1 MKLKTLSVGEVN
13 NYVKKLVEND
23 FILKN
28 LNVKGEISN
37 LKFHSSGHIY
47 FSLKDENS
55 KVNCIMFKNNAVNLD
70 FRLEEGMKVEIKA
83 RLGVYH
89 KEGTYQLY
97 CENIKKAGIGEFFEE
112 FHKLKKELSEEGIFD
127 EKYKRALPKFPKRI
141 GIITARTGAAVRDI
155 INVIQRRNKSLD
167 IILYPAKVQGE
178 NAADSIIEGI
188 RYFNNEKSVDVII
201 LGRGGG
207 SIEELWAFN
216 NRDLAYEIFNGRIP
230 TVSAVGHEVDFTI
243 SDFVSD
249 MRAPTPSAAGELVSP
264 SLQEMIND
272 LLNKKEFLHR
282 AIDRK
287 FLNAKRDVDLLHKGL
302 KGNNPKH
309 IIEKRIKEVNSL
321 EEKLNFLGKRKIDKA
336 KDELIALNSI
346 LQTLNPLNT
355 LGRGYSVIMDK
366 EDKVINEVSELKK
379 NDMVK
384 VIMKMARKETN
395 YESMV
400 SELNE
405 IVKQLENGDLTLE
418 QSIKSYENGVKIANK
433 LYKKLSTLEG
443 KIKVVEDEKEEDFGG
458 YSNEY

>member
-97 CENIKKAGIGEFFEE
+97 CENIKKAGIGELFEE
-112 FHKLKKELSEEGIFD
+112 FHKLKKKLSEEGIFD

-216 NRDLAYEIFNGRIP
+216 NRDLAYEIFNSRIP

-287 FLNAKRDVDLLHKGL
+287 FLNAKKDVDLLHKGL

-321 EEKLNFLGKRKIDKA
+321 DEKLNFLGKIKIDKA

-384 VIMKMARKETN
+384 VIMKDGSVNIDIKII
-395 YESMV
+395 
-400 SELNE
+400 NE
-405 IVKQLENGDLTLE
+405 
-418 QSIKSYENGVKIANK
+418 
-433 LYKKLSTLEG
+433 
-443 KIKVVEDEKEEDFGG
+443 
-458 YSNEY
+458 

>member
-97 CENIKKAGIGEFFEE
+97 CENIKKAGIGELFEE

-127 EKYKRALPKFPKRI
+127 QKYKRALPKFPKRI

-207 SIEELWAFN
+207 SIEELWTFN
-216 NRDLAYEIFNGRIP
+216 NRDLAYEIFNSRIP

-287 FLNAKRDVDLLHKGL
+287 FLNAKKDVDLLHKGL

-366 EDKVINEVSELKK
+366 KDKVINEVSELKK

-384 VIMKMARKETN
+384 VIMKDGSVNIDIKII
-395 YESMV
+395 
-400 SELNE
+400 NE
-405 IVKQLENGDLTLE
+405 
-418 QSIKSYENGVKIANK
+418 
-433 LYKKLSTLEG
+433 
-443 KIKVVEDEKEEDFGG
+443 
-458 YSNEY
+458 

>member
-70 FRLEEGMKVEIKA
+70 FRLEEGMKVEVKA

-97 CENIKKAGIGEFFEE
+97 CENIKKAGIGELFEE

-155 INVIQRRNKSLD
+155 INVIQRRNKALD

-216 NRDLAYEIFNGRIP
+216 NRDLAYEIFNSRIP

-272 LLNKKEFLHR
+272 LVNKKEFLHR

-366 EDKVINEVSELKK
+366 KDKVINKVSELKK

-384 VIMKMARKETN
+384 VIMKDGSVNIDIKII
-395 YESMV
+395 
-400 SELNE
+400 NE
-405 IVKQLENGDLTLE
+405 
-418 QSIKSYENGVKIANK
+418 
-433 LYKKLSTLEG
+433 
-443 KIKVVEDEKEEDFGG
+443 
-458 YSNEY
+458 

>member
-47 FSLKDENS
+47 FSVKDENS

-97 CENIKKAGIGEFFEE
+97 CENIKKAGIGELFEE

-216 NRDLAYEIFNGRIP
+216 NRYLAYEIFNSRIP

-272 LLNKKEFLHR
+272 LVNKKEFLHR

-287 FLNAKRDVDLLHKGL
+287 FLNSKRDVDLLYKGL

-384 VIMKMARKETN
+384 VIMKDGSVNIDIKII
-395 YESMV
+395 
-400 SELNE
+400 NE
-405 IVKQLENGDLTLE
+405 
-418 QSIKSYENGVKIANK
+418 
-433 LYKKLSTLEG
+433 
-443 KIKVVEDEKEEDFGG
+443 
-458 YSNEY
+458 

>member
-97 CENIKKAGIGEFFEE
+97 CENIKKAGIGELFEE

-127 EKYKRALPKFPKRI
+127 EKYKRALPKFPKRV

-155 INVIQRRNKSLD
+155 INVIQRRNKFLD

-216 NRDLAYEIFNGRIP
+216 NRDLAYEIFNSRIP

-264 SLQEMIND
+264 SLKEMIND
-272 LLNKKEFLHR
+272 LVNKKEFLHR

-287 FLNAKRDVDLLHKGL
+287 FLNAKKDVDLLHKGL

-366 EDKVINEVSELKK
+366 EDKVINKVSELKK

-384 VIMKMARKETN
+384 VIMKDGSVNIDIKII
-395 YESMV
+395 
-400 SELNE
+400 NE
-405 IVKQLENGDLTLE
+405 
-418 QSIKSYENGVKIANK
+418 
-433 LYKKLSTLEG
+433 
-443 KIKVVEDEKEEDFGG
+443 
-458 YSNEY
+458 

>member
-97 CENIKKAGIGEFFEE
+97 CENIKKAGIGELFEE
-112 FHKLKKELSEEGIFD
+112 FHKLKKELNEEGIFD

-216 NRDLAYEIFNGRIP
+216 NRDLAYEIFNSRIP

-287 FLNAKRDVDLLHKGL
+287 FLNAKKDVDLLHKGL

-366 EDKVINEVSELKK
+366 KDKVINKVSELKK

-384 VIMKMARKETN
+384 VIMKDGSVNIDIKII
-395 YESMV
+395 
-400 SELNE
+400 NE
-405 IVKQLENGDLTLE
+405 
-418 QSIKSYENGVKIANK
+418 
-433 LYKKLSTLEG
+433 
-443 KIKVVEDEKEEDFGG
+443 
-458 YSNEY
+458 

>member
-97 CENIKKAGIGEFFEE
+97 CENIKKAGIGELFEE

-216 NRDLAYEIFNGRIP
+216 NRELAYEIFNSRIP

-272 LLNKKEFLHR
+272 LVNKKEFLHR

-287 FLNAKRDVDLLHKGL
+287 FLNSKRDVDLLYKGL

-366 EDKVINEVSELKK
+366 KDKVINEVSELKK

-384 VIMKMARKETN
+384 VIMKDGSVNIDIKII
-395 YESMV
+395 
-400 SELNE
+400 NE
-405 IVKQLENGDLTLE
+405 
-418 QSIKSYENGVKIANK
+418 
-433 LYKKLSTLEG
+433 
-443 KIKVVEDEKEEDFGG
+443 
-458 YSNEY
+458 

>member
-97 CENIKKAGIGEFFEE
+97 CENIKKAGIGELFEE

-127 EKYKRALPKFPKRI
+127 EKYKRALPKFPKRV

-216 NRDLAYEIFNGRIP
+216 NRDLAYEIFNSRIP

-282 AIDRK
+282 AVDRR
-287 FLNAKRDVDLLHKGL
+287 FLNAKRDVDLLYKGL
-302 KGNNPKH
+302 KGNNPTH
-309 IIEKRIKEVNSL
+309 IIEKRIKEVNTL

-336 KDELIALNSI
+336 KDELIALNRI

-366 EDKVINEVSELKK
+366 EDKVINKVSELKK

-384 VIMKMARKETN
+384 VIMKDGSVNIDIKII
-395 YESMV
+395 
-400 SELNE
+400 NE
-405 IVKQLENGDLTLE
+405 
-418 QSIKSYENGVKIANK
+418 
-433 LYKKLSTLEG
+433 
-443 KIKVVEDEKEEDFGG
+443 
-458 YSNEY
+458 

>member
-37 LKFHSSGHIY
+37 LKSHSSGHIY

-97 CENIKKAGIGEFFEE
+97 CENIKKAGIGELFEE

-207 SIEELWAFN
+207 FIEELWAFN
-216 NRDLAYEIFNGRIP
+216 NRDLAYEIFNSRIP

-287 FLNAKRDVDLLHKGL
+287 FLNAKRDVDLLYKGL

-366 EDKVINEVSELKK
+366 EDKVINNVSELKK

-384 VIMKMARKETN
+384 VIMKDGSVNIDIKII
-395 YESMV
+395 
-400 SELNE
+400 NE
-405 IVKQLENGDLTLE
+405 
-418 QSIKSYENGVKIANK
+418 
-433 LYKKLSTLEG
+433 
-443 KIKVVEDEKEEDFGG
+443 
-458 YSNEY
+458 

>member
-1 MKLKTLSVGEVN
+1 MKLKTLSVCEVN

-97 CENIKKAGIGEFFEE
+97 CENIKKAGIGELFEE

-216 NRDLAYEIFNGRIP
+216 NRDLAYEIFNSRIP

-282 AIDRK
+282 AIDIK

-302 KGNNPKH
+302 KGNNPKD

-366 EDKVINEVSELKK
+366 EDKVINNVSELKK

-384 VIMKMARKETN
+384 VIMKDGSVNIDIKII
-395 YESMV
+395 
-400 SELNE
+400 NE
-405 IVKQLENGDLTLE
+405 
-418 QSIKSYENGVKIANK
+418 
-433 LYKKLSTLEG
+433 
-443 KIKVVEDEKEEDFGG
+443 
-458 YSNEY
+458 

>member
-97 CENIKKAGIGEFFEE
+97 CENIKKAGIGELFEE

-216 NRDLAYEIFNGRIP
+216 NRDLAYEIFNSRIP

-264 SLQEMIND
+264 SLKEMIND
-272 LLNKKEFLHR
+272 LVNKKEFLHR

-287 FLNAKRDVDLLHKGL
+287 FLNSKRDVDLLYKGL

-366 EDKVINEVSELKK
+366 EDKVINKVSELKK

-384 VIMKMARKETN
+384 VIMKDGSVNIDIKII
-395 YESMV
+395 
-400 SELNE
+400 NE
-405 IVKQLENGDLTLE
+405 
-418 QSIKSYENGVKIANK
+418 
-433 LYKKLSTLEG
+433 
-443 KIKVVEDEKEEDFGG
+443 
-458 YSNEY
+458 

>member
-97 CENIKKAGIGEFFEE
+97 CENIKKAGIGELFEE

-216 NRDLAYEIFNGRIP
+216 NRYLAYEIFNSRIP

-282 AIDRK
+282 AVDRR
-287 FLNAKRDVDLLHKGL
+287 FLNSKRDVDLLHKGL

-384 VIMKMARKETN
+384 VIMKDGSVNIDIKII
-395 YESMV
+395 
-400 SELNE
+400 NE
-405 IVKQLENGDLTLE
+405 
-418 QSIKSYENGVKIANK
+418 
-433 LYKKLSTLEG
+433 
-443 KIKVVEDEKEEDFGG
+443 
-458 YSNEY
+458 

>member
-70 FRLEEGMKVEIKA
+70 FRLEEGIKVEIKA

-89 KEGTYQLY
+89 KEGTYNLY
-97 CENIKKAGIGEFFEE
+97 CENIKKAGIGELFEE
-112 FHKLKKELSEEGIFD
+112 FHRLKKELSEEGLFD
-127 EKYKRALPKFPKRI
+127 EKYKRALPNFPKRI
-141 GIITARTGAAVRDI
+141 GIITSSTGAAIRDI
-155 INVIQRRNKSLD
+155 INVIKRRNPSLD
-167 IILYPAKVQGE
+167 IVLYPAKVQGE
-178 NAADSIIEGI
+178 NASYSIIEGL

-216 NRDLAYEIFNGRIP
+216 DKELAYEIFNSRIP

-264 SLQEMIND
+264 SLNEMMND
-272 LLNKKEFLHR
+272 LINKKEFMRR
-282 AIDRK
+282 ALDRK
-287 FLNAKRDVDLLHKGL
+287 FLNAKSDVDLLYKEL
-302 KGNNPKH
+302 KSNNPKNT
-309 IIEKRIKEVNSL
+309 IDKKLREVNRL

-336 KDELIALNSI
+336 KDELLSLNGM

-366 EDKVINEVSELKK
+366 NNKVIKEINELKK

-384 VIMKMARKETN
+384 VIMKDGSLNMDINIRK
-395 YESMV
+395 
-400 SELNE
+400 
-405 IVKQLENGDLTLE
+405 
-418 QSIKSYENGVKIANK
+418 
-433 LYKKLSTLEG
+433 
-443 KIKVVEDEKEEDFGG
+443 
-458 YSNEY
+458 

>member
-97 CENIKKAGIGEFFEE
+97 CENIKKAGIGELFEE

-141 GIITARTGAAVRDI
+141 GIITAKTGAAVRDI

-216 NRDLAYEIFNGRIP
+216 NRDLAYEIFNSRIP

-249 MRAPTPSAAGELVSP
+249 MRVPTPSAAGELVSP

-302 KGNNPKH
+302 KGNNPTH

-366 EDKVINEVSELKK
+366 EDKVINKVSELKK

-384 VIMKMARKETN
+384 VIMKDGSVNIDIKII
-395 YESMV
+395 
-400 SELNE
+400 NE
-405 IVKQLENGDLTLE
+405 
-418 QSIKSYENGVKIANK
+418 
-433 LYKKLSTLEG
+433 
-443 KIKVVEDEKEEDFGG
+443 
-458 YSNEY
+458 

>member
-97 CENIKKAGIGEFFEE
+97 CENIKKAGIGELFEE

-216 NRDLAYEIFNGRIP
+216 NRELAYEIFNSRIP

-264 SLQEMIND
+264 SLKEMIND
-272 LLNKKEFLHR
+272 LVNKKEFLHR

-287 FLNAKRDVDLLHKGL
+287 FLNSKRDVDLLHKGL
-302 KGNNPKH
+302 KGNKPKH

-366 EDKVINEVSELKK
+366 KDKVINKVSELKK

-384 VIMKMARKETN
+384 VIMKDGSVNIDIKII
-395 YESMV
+395 
-400 SELNE
+400 NE
-405 IVKQLENGDLTLE
+405 
-418 QSIKSYENGVKIANK
+418 
-433 LYKKLSTLEG
+433 
-443 KIKVVEDEKEEDFGG
+443 
-458 YSNEY
+458 

>member
-97 CENIKKAGIGEFFEE
+97 CENIKKAGIGELFEE

-216 NRDLAYEIFNGRIP
+216 NRDLAYEIFNSRIP

-264 SLQEMIND
+264 SLKEMIND
-272 LLNKKEFLHR
+272 LVNKKEFLHR

-287 FLNAKRDVDLLHKGL
+287 FLNAKKDVDLLHKGL

-384 VIMKMARKETN
+384 VIMKDGSVNIDIKII
-395 YESMV
+395 
-400 SELNE
+400 NE
-405 IVKQLENGDLTLE
+405 
-418 QSIKSYENGVKIANK
+418 
-433 LYKKLSTLEG
+433 
-443 KIKVVEDEKEEDFGG
+443 
-458 YSNEY
+458 

>member
-216 NRDLAYEIFNGRIP
+216 NRDLAYEIFNSRIP

-384 VIMKMARKETN
+384 VIMKDGSVNIDIKII
-395 YESMV
+395 
-400 SELNE
+400 NE
-405 IVKQLENGDLTLE
+405 
-418 QSIKSYENGVKIANK
+418 
-433 LYKKLSTLEG
+433 
-443 KIKVVEDEKEEDFGG
+443 
-458 YSNEY
+458 

>member
-97 CENIKKAGIGEFFEE
+97 CENIKKAGIGELFEE

-127 EKYKRALPKFPKRI
+127 QKYKRALPKFPKRI

-188 RYFNNEKSVDVII
+188 RYFNNEKSVDFII

-216 NRDLAYEIFNGRIP
+216 NRDLAYEIFNSRIP

-282 AIDRK
+282 AVDRR

-302 KGNNPKH
+302 KGNNPTH
-309 IIEKRIKEVNSL
+309 IIEKRIKEVNTL

-366 EDKVINEVSELKK
+366 EDKVINKVSELKK

-384 VIMKMARKETN
+384 VIMKDGSVNIDIKII
-395 YESMV
+395 
-400 SELNE
+400 NE
-405 IVKQLENGDLTLE
+405 
-418 QSIKSYENGVKIANK
+418 
-433 LYKKLSTLEG
+433 
-443 KIKVVEDEKEEDFGG
+443 
-458 YSNEY
+458 

>member
-97 CENIKKAGIGEFFEE
+97 CENIKKAGIGELFEE

-155 INVIQRRNKSLD
+155 INVIQRRNKALD
-167 IILYPAKVQGE
+167 IILYSAKVQGE

-216 NRDLAYEIFNGRIP
+216 NRELAYEIFNSRIP

-272 LLNKKEFLHR
+272 LVNKKEFLHR
-282 AIDRK
+282 AIDRR
-287 FLNAKRDVDLLHKGL
+287 FLNAKKDVDLLHKGL
-302 KGNNPKH
+302 KCNNPKH

-384 VIMKMARKETN
+384 VIMKDGSVN
-395 YESMV
+395 
-400 SELNE
+400 
-405 IVKQLENGDLTLE
+405 ID
-418 QSIKSYENGVKIANK
+418 
-433 LYKKLSTLEG
+433 
-443 KIKVVEDEKEEDFGG
+443 IKVI
-458 YSNEY
+458 NE

>member
-70 FRLEEGMKVEIKA
+70 FRLEEGIKVEVKA

-97 CENIKKAGIGEFFEE
+97 CENIKKAGIGELFEE

-155 INVIQRRNKSLD
+155 INVIQRRNKALD

-207 SIEELWAFN
+207 SIEELWDFN
-216 NRDLAYEIFNGRIP
+216 NRELAYEIFNSRIP

-282 AIDRK
+282 AIDRR
-287 FLNAKRDVDLLHKGL
+287 FLNAKRDVDLLYKGL
-302 KGNNPKH
+302 KGNNPTH
-309 IIEKRIKEVNSL
+309 IIEKRIKEVTTL

-384 VIMKMARKETN
+384 VIMKDGSVNIDIKII
-395 YESMV
+395 
-400 SELNE
+400 NE
-405 IVKQLENGDLTLE
+405 
-418 QSIKSYENGVKIANK
+418 
-433 LYKKLSTLEG
+433 
-443 KIKVVEDEKEEDFGG
+443 
-458 YSNEY
+458 

>member
-28 LNVKGEISN
+28 LNVKREISN
-37 LKFHSSGHIY
+37 LKFHSSGLIY

-97 CENIKKAGIGEFFEE
+97 CENIKKAGIGELFEE

-207 SIEELWAFN
+207 SIEELWTFN
-216 NRDLAYEIFNGRIP
+216 NRDLAYEIFNSRIP

-287 FLNAKRDVDLLHKGL
+287 FLNAKKDVDLLHKGL

-366 EDKVINEVSELKK
+366 KDKVINEVSELKK

-384 VIMKMARKETN
+384 VIMKDGSVNIDIKII
-395 YESMV
+395 
-400 SELNE
+400 NE
-405 IVKQLENGDLTLE
+405 
-418 QSIKSYENGVKIANK
+418 
-433 LYKKLSTLEG
+433 
-443 KIKVVEDEKEEDFGG
+443 
-458 YSNEY
+458 

>member
-97 CENIKKAGIGEFFEE
+97 CENIKKAGIGELFEE

-216 NRDLAYEIFNGRIP
+216 NRDLAYEIFNSRIP

-287 FLNAKRDVDLLHKGL
+287 FLNAKKDVDLLYKGL

-366 EDKVINEVSELKK
+366 EDKVINKVSELKK

-384 VIMKMARKETN
+384 VIMKDGSVNIDIKII
-395 YESMV
+395 
-400 SELNE
+400 NE
-405 IVKQLENGDLTLE
+405 
-418 QSIKSYENGVKIANK
+418 
-433 LYKKLSTLEG
+433 
-443 KIKVVEDEKEEDFGG
+443 
-458 YSNEY
+458 

>member
-97 CENIKKAGIGEFFEE
+97 CENIKKAGIGERFEE

-127 EKYKRALPKFPKRI
+127 EKYKRALPKFPKRV

-216 NRDLAYEIFNGRIP
+216 NRDLAYEIFNSRIP

-264 SLQEMIND
+264 SLKEMIND
-272 LLNKKEFLHR
+272 LVNKKEFLHR

-287 FLNAKRDVDLLHKGL
+287 FLNAKKDVDLLHKGL

-366 EDKVINEVSELKK
+366 EDKVINKVSELKK

-384 VIMKMARKETN
+384 VIMKDGSVNIDIKII
-395 YESMV
+395 
-400 SELNE
+400 NE
-405 IVKQLENGDLTLE
+405 
-418 QSIKSYENGVKIANK
+418 
-433 LYKKLSTLEG
+433 
-443 KIKVVEDEKEEDFGG
+443 
-458 YSNEY
+458 

>member
-97 CENIKKAGIGEFFEE
+97 CENIKKAGIGELFEE

-127 EKYKRALPKFPKRI
+127 QKYKRALPKFPKRI

-216 NRDLAYEIFNGRIP
+216 NRDLAYEIFNSRIP

-272 LLNKKEFLHR
+272 LVNKKEFLHR

-287 FLNAKRDVDLLHKGL
+287 FLNAKKDVDLLHKGL

-355 LGRGYSVIMDK
+355 LERGYSVIMDK
-366 EDKVINEVSELKK
+366 EDKVINKVSELKK

-384 VIMKMARKETN
+384 VIMKDGSVNIDIKII
-395 YESMV
+395 
-400 SELNE
+400 NE
-405 IVKQLENGDLTLE
+405 
-418 QSIKSYENGVKIANK
+418 
-433 LYKKLSTLEG
+433 
-443 KIKVVEDEKEEDFGG
+443 
-458 YSNEY
+458 

>member
-97 CENIKKAGIGEFFEE
+97 CENIKKAGIGELFEE

-127 EKYKRALPKFPKRI
+127 QKYKRALPKFPKRI

-216 NRDLAYEIFNGRIP
+216 NRDLAYEIFNSRIP

-264 SLQEMIND
+264 SLKEMIND

-287 FLNAKRDVDLLHKGL
+287 FLNAKKDVDLLHKGL

-366 EDKVINEVSELKK
+366 EDKVINKVSELKK
-379 NDMVK
+379 NDVVK
-384 VIMKMARKETN
+384 VIMKDGSVNIDIKII
-395 YESMV
+395 
-400 SELNE
+400 NE
-405 IVKQLENGDLTLE
+405 
-418 QSIKSYENGVKIANK
+418 
-433 LYKKLSTLEG
+433 
-443 KIKVVEDEKEEDFGG
+443 
-458 YSNEY
+458 

>member
-97 CENIKKAGIGEFFEE
+97 CENIKKAGIGELFEE

-141 GIITARTGAAVRDI
+141 AIITARTGAAVRDI

-207 SIEELWAFN
+207 SIEELWTFN
-216 NRDLAYEIFNGRIP
+216 NRDLAYEIFNSRIP

-272 LLNKKEFLHR
+272 LVNKKEFLHR
-282 AIDRK
+282 AIDRR
-287 FLNAKRDVDLLHKGL
+287 FLNAKKDVDLLHKGL

-384 VIMKMARKETN
+384 VIMKDGSVNIDIKII
-395 YESMV
+395 
-400 SELNE
+400 NE
-405 IVKQLENGDLTLE
+405 
-418 QSIKSYENGVKIANK
+418 
-433 LYKKLSTLEG
+433 
-443 KIKVVEDEKEEDFGG
+443 
-458 YSNEY
+458 

>member
-97 CENIKKAGIGEFFEE
+97 CENIKKAGIGELFEE

-216 NRDLAYEIFNGRIP
+216 NRELAYEIFNSRIP

-384 VIMKMARKETN
+384 VIMKDGSVNIDIKII
-395 YESMV
+395 
-400 SELNE
+400 NE
-405 IVKQLENGDLTLE
+405 
-418 QSIKSYENGVKIANK
+418 
-433 LYKKLSTLEG
+433 
-443 KIKVVEDEKEEDFGG
+443 
-458 YSNEY
+458 

>member
-97 CENIKKAGIGEFFEE
+97 CENIKKAGIGELFEE

-216 NRDLAYEIFNGRIP
+216 NRYLAYEIFNSRIP

-272 LLNKKEFLHR
+272 LVNKKDFLHR

-287 FLNAKRDVDLLHKGL
+287 FLNSKRDVDLLYKGL

-384 VIMKMARKETN
+384 VIMKDGSVNIDIKII
-395 YESMV
+395 
-400 SELNE
+400 NE
-405 IVKQLENGDLTLE
+405 
-418 QSIKSYENGVKIANK
+418 
-433 LYKKLSTLEG
+433 
-443 KIKVVEDEKEEDFGG
+443 
-458 YSNEY
+458 

>member
-97 CENIKKAGIGEFFEE
+97 CENIKKAGIGELFEE

-216 NRDLAYEIFNGRIP
+216 NRDLAYEIFNSRIP

-366 EDKVINEVSELKK
+366 EDKVINKVSELKK

-384 VIMKMARKETN
+384 VIMKDGSVNIDIKII
-395 YESMV
+395 
-400 SELNE
+400 NE
-405 IVKQLENGDLTLE
+405 
-418 QSIKSYENGVKIANK
+418 
-433 LYKKLSTLEG
+433 
-443 KIKVVEDEKEEDFGG
+443 
-458 YSNEY
+458 

>member
-97 CENIKKAGIGEFFEE
+97 CENIKKAGIGELFEE

-216 NRDLAYEIFNGRIP
+216 NRELAYEIFNSRIP
-230 TVSAVGHEVDFTI
+230 TVSAVGHQVDFTI

-287 FLNAKRDVDLLHKGL
+287 FLNSKRDVDLLHKGL

-366 EDKVINEVSELKK
+366 EDKVINKVSELKK

-384 VIMKMARKETN
+384 VIMKDGSVNIDIKII
-395 YESMV
+395 
-400 SELNE
+400 NE
-405 IVKQLENGDLTLE
+405 
-418 QSIKSYENGVKIANK
+418 
-433 LYKKLSTLEG
+433 
-443 KIKVVEDEKEEDFGG
+443 
-458 YSNEY
+458 

>member
-13 NYVKKLVEND
+13 NYVKKIVEND

-55 KVNCIMFKNNAVNLD
+55 KINCIMFKNNAVNLD

-97 CENIKKAGIGEFFEE
+97 CENIKKAGIGELFEE
-112 FHKLKKELSEEGIFD
+112 FHKLKKELSKEGIFD
-127 EKYKRALPKFPKRI
+127 EKYKRALPKYPKRI

-155 INVIQRRNKSLD
+155 INVIQRRNKALD
-167 IILYPAKVQGE
+167 IVLYPAKVQGV
-178 NAADSIIEGI
+178 NAAESIIEGI

-216 NRDLAYEIFNGRIP
+216 NKELAYEIFNSRIP

-272 LLNKKEFLHR
+272 LLNKKEFLQR
-282 AIDRK
+282 AVDRK
-287 FLNAKRDVDLLHKGL
+287 FLNSKNNVDLLYKGL
-302 KGNNPKH
+302 KSNNPKS
-309 IIEKRIKEVNSL
+309 IIEKRIKEVNRL

-336 KDELIALNSI
+336 KDELVALNSI

-366 EDKVINEVSELKK
+366 NSKVINEVSELKK
-379 NDMVK
+379 NNMVK
-384 VIMKMARKETN
+384 VIMKDGSVNIDIKII
-395 YESMV
+395 
-400 SELNE
+400 NE
-405 IVKQLENGDLTLE
+405 
-418 QSIKSYENGVKIANK
+418 
-433 LYKKLSTLEG
+433 
-443 KIKVVEDEKEEDFGG
+443 
-458 YSNEY
+458 

>member
-97 CENIKKAGIGEFFEE
+97 CENIKKAGIGELFEE

-216 NRDLAYEIFNGRIP
+216 NRYLAYEIFNSRIP

-272 LLNKKEFLHR
+272 LVNKKEFLHR

-287 FLNAKRDVDLLHKGL
+287 ILNSKRDVDLLYKGL

-309 IIEKRIKEVNSL
+309 TIEKRIKEVNSL

-384 VIMKMARKETN
+384 VIMKDGSVNIDIKII
-395 YESMV
+395 
-400 SELNE
+400 NE
-405 IVKQLENGDLTLE
+405 
-418 QSIKSYENGVKIANK
+418 
-433 LYKKLSTLEG
+433 
-443 KIKVVEDEKEEDFGG
+443 
-458 YSNEY
+458 

>member
-97 CENIKKAGIGEFFEE
+97 CENIKKAGIGELFEE

-127 EKYKRALPKFPKRI
+127 EKYKRALPKFPKRV

-216 NRDLAYEIFNGRIP
+216 NRDLAYEIFNSRIP

-264 SLQEMIND
+264 SLKEMIND
-272 LLNKKEFLHR
+272 LVNKKEFLHR

-287 FLNAKRDVDLLHKGL
+287 FLNAKKDVDLLHKGL

-346 LQTLNPLNT
+346 LQTLNP
-355 LGRGYSVIMDK
+355 
-366 EDKVINEVSELKK
+366 
-379 NDMVK
+379 
-384 VIMKMARKETN
+384 
-395 YESMV
+395 
-400 SELNE
+400 
-405 IVKQLENGDLTLE
+405 
-418 QSIKSYENGVKIANK
+418 
-433 LYKKLSTLEG
+433 
-443 KIKVVEDEKEEDFGG
+443 
-458 YSNEY
+458 

>member
-97 CENIKKAGIGEFFEE
+97 CENIKKAGIGELFEE

-216 NRDLAYEIFNGRIP
+216 NRDLAYEIFNSRIP

-282 AIDRK
+282 VIDRR
-287 FLNAKRDVDLLHKGL
+287 FLNVKRDVDLLHKGL

-366 EDKVINEVSELKK
+366 EDKVINKVSELKK

-384 VIMKMARKETN
+384 VIMKDGSVNIDIKII
-395 YESMV
+395 
-400 SELNE
+400 NE
-405 IVKQLENGDLTLE
+405 
-418 QSIKSYENGVKIANK
+418 
-433 LYKKLSTLEG
+433 
-443 KIKVVEDEKEEDFGG
+443 
-458 YSNEY
+458 

>member
-97 CENIKKAGIGEFFEE
+97 CENIKKAGIGELFEE

-216 NRDLAYEIFNGRIP
+216 NRDLAYEIFNSRIP

-282 AIDRK
+282 AVDRR
-287 FLNAKRDVDLLHKGL
+287 FLNAKKDVDLLYKGL
-302 KGNNPKH
+302 KGNNPTH
-309 IIEKRIKEVNSL
+309 IIEKRIKEVNTL

-336 KDELIALNSI
+336 KDELIALNRI

-366 EDKVINEVSELKK
+366 EDKVINKVSELKK

-384 VIMKMARKETN
+384 VIMKDGSVNIDIKII
-395 YESMV
+395 
-400 SELNE
+400 NE
-405 IVKQLENGDLTLE
+405 
-418 QSIKSYENGVKIANK
+418 
-433 LYKKLSTLEG
+433 
-443 KIKVVEDEKEEDFGG
+443 
-458 YSNEY
+458 

>member
-97 CENIKKAGIGEFFEE
+97 CENIKKAGIGELFEE

-141 GIITARTGAAVRDI
+141 GIITAKTGAAVRDI

-216 NRDLAYEIFNGRIP
+216 NRDLAYEIFNSRIP

-249 MRAPTPSAAGELVSP
+249 MRVPTPSASGELVSP

-302 KGNNPKH
+302 KGNNPTH

-366 EDKVINEVSELKK
+366 EDKVINKVSELKK

-384 VIMKMARKETN
+384 VIMKDGSVNIDIKII
-395 YESMV
+395 
-400 SELNE
+400 NE
-405 IVKQLENGDLTLE
+405 
-418 QSIKSYENGVKIANK
+418 
-433 LYKKLSTLEG
+433 
-443 KIKVVEDEKEEDFGG
+443 
-458 YSNEY
+458 

>member
-70 FRLEEGMKVEIKA
+70 FRLEEGMKVEVKA

-97 CENIKKAGIGEFFEE
+97 CENIKKAGIGELFEE

-155 INVIQRRNKSLD
+155 INVIQRRNKALD

-216 NRDLAYEIFNGRIP
+216 NRELAYEIFNSRIP

-282 AIDRK
+282 AIDRR
-287 FLNAKRDVDLLHKGL
+287 FLNAKRDVDLLYKGL
-302 KGNNPKH
+302 KGNNPTH
-309 IIEKRIKEVNSL
+309 IIEKRIKEVNTL

-366 EDKVINEVSELKK
+366 EDKVINKVSELKK

-384 VIMKMARKETN
+384 VIMKDGSVNIDIKII
-395 YESMV
+395 
-400 SELNE
+400 NE
-405 IVKQLENGDLTLE
+405 
-418 QSIKSYENGVKIANK
+418 
-433 LYKKLSTLEG
+433 
-443 KIKVVEDEKEEDFGG
+443 
-458 YSNEY
+458 

>member
-97 CENIKKAGIGEFFEE
+97 CENIKKAGIGELFEE

-127 EKYKRALPKFPKRI
+127 QKYKRALPKFPKRI

-216 NRDLAYEIFNGRIP
+216 NRDLAYEIFNSRIP

-282 AIDRK
+282 AVDRR
-287 FLNAKRDVDLLHKGL
+287 FLNAKRDVDLLYKGL
-302 KGNNPKH
+302 KGNNPTH
-309 IIEKRIKEVNSL
+309 IIEKRIKEVNTL

-366 EDKVINEVSELKK
+366 EDKVINKVSELKK

-384 VIMKMARKETN
+384 VIMKDGSVNIDIKII
-395 YESMV
+395 
-400 SELNE
+400 NE
-405 IVKQLENGDLTLE
+405 
-418 QSIKSYENGVKIANK
+418 
-433 LYKKLSTLEG
+433 
-443 KIKVVEDEKEEDFGG
+443 
-458 YSNEY
+458 

>member
-97 CENIKKAGIGEFFEE
+97 CENIKKAGIGELFEE

-216 NRDLAYEIFNGRIP
+216 NRELAYEIFNSRIP

-272 LLNKKEFLHR
+272 LVNKKEFLHR

-355 LGRGYSVIMDK
+355 LERGYSVIMDK
-366 EDKVINEVSELKK
+366 KDKVINKVSELKK

-384 VIMKMARKETN
+384 VIMKDGSVNIDIKII
-395 YESMV
+395 
-400 SELNE
+400 NE
-405 IVKQLENGDLTLE
+405 
-418 QSIKSYENGVKIANK
+418 
-433 LYKKLSTLEG
+433 
-443 KIKVVEDEKEEDFGG
+443 
-458 YSNEY
+458 